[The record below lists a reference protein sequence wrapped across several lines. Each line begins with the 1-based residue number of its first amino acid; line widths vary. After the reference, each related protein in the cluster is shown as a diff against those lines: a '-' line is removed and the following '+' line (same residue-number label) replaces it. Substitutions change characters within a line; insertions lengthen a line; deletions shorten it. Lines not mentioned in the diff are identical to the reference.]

1 MFTNH
6 YECSRC
12 GEVWMDAWSCACND
26 KCPVCRAETEPSE
39 STTFT
44 GSRTTLKRSRAPYMQ
59 RRTVNGV
66 GCLVSRIGHHG
77 PQRNSN
83 A

>member
-12 GEVWMDAWSCACND
+12 GEAWLDAWSCECNS
-26 KCPVCRAETEPSE
+26 KCPVCRAETEPSS

-44 GSRTTLKRSRAPYMQ
+44 GSRSNLKRSRAPYMQ
-59 RRTVNGV
+59 RRNVNGV
-66 GCLVSRIGHHG
+66 GCLIAKAGS
-77 PQRNSN
+77 PN

>member
-12 GEVWMDAWSCACND
+12 GEVWMDAWSCACSD
-26 KCPVCRAETEPSE
+26 KCPVCRAETEPSS

-44 GSRTTLKRSRAPYMQ
+44 GSRSNLKRSRAPYLQ
-59 RRTVNGV
+59 RRNVKGV
-66 GCLVSRIGHHG
+66 GCLVAKVGS
-77 PQRNSN
+77 PN